1 MQAREESL
9 RRHFAQRPCKV
20 CHHRQTPETVLVL
33 VRRPRAWVV
42 MAVCARC
49 QHRGIFLVSIP
60 SPKRQP
66 AAGTVATPNVST
78 RDVVEM
84 RSFLDTFDGDFLSLF
99 GAGPHGRFAAD

>member
-20 CHHRQTPETVLVL
+20 CHHRQTPETLLVL

-42 MAVCARC
+42 MAVCAHC
-49 QHRGIFLVSIP
+49 QHRGIFLVSLP
-60 SPKRQP
+60 SPKRQHLTDTPP
-66 AAGTVATPNVST
+66 AVST

-99 GAGPHGRFAAD
+99 GAGPHGRLAAD

>member
-20 CHHRQTPETVLVL
+20 CHHRQTPETLLVL

-42 MAVCARC
+42 MAVCAHC
-49 QHRGIFLVSIP
+49 QHRGIFLVSLP
-60 SPKRQP
+60 TPKRQHFTDTSP
-66 AAGTVATPNVST
+66 AVST

-99 GAGPHGRFAAD
+99 GAGPHGRLAAD